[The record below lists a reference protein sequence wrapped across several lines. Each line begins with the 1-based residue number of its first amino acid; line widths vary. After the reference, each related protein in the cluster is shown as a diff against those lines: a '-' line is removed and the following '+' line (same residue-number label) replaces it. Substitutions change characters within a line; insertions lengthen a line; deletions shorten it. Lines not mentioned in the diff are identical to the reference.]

1 MAQNHELSTSPLAGG
16 GQVSLTRTLSGGS
29 ESTNHNLNHGVLPVT
44 SLCTAMHDY
53 ESTADD
59 ELTIHRGDLVEIISK
74 DHAVSGD
81 DGWWMGKV
89 GDQQGIFPNNYVSD
103 SQFILEKEINYG
115 VNEIDFNE
123 IQLNELIGVGGFGKV
138 FRGSWRGE
146 EVAVK
151 AAKHDP
157 EEDDNVR
164 STIDN
169 VRQEAKLFSLL
180 SHANII
186 SLRGACLREPHVCI
200 VMEYARGGS
209 LNRLLFGKKMAMPPN
224 VLVNWAYQIAD
235 GMNYLHWEAPIPLI
249 HRDLKSSNIL
259 LDQKVEHSNMYN
271 IQLKIT
277 DFGLAREM
285 YKTTRMSAAGTY
297 AWMAPEVIKSSLF
310 SKSSDVWS
318 FGILLWELLTGEVPY
333 KGIDT
338 LAVAYGIAVNKLTL
352 PIPSTCPEIFSK
364 MLLDCWNY
372 DPHERPTFGEIMQ
385 QLKDISESPFINTP
399 QDSFHIMQQDWKEE
413 IQEMFDELRVKEK
426 ELRTRE
432 DELSQAEIQQKLHA
446 ALLKRR
452 EQDLAEREI
461 ELLERELNLVIT
473 QQQQDEKPVPKKRH
487 GKIKANKLR
496 RSNKRISTPQDFH
509 HKLTVKADP
518 SFQRGGGDPRSSH
531 LSPEESPPKSPIP
544 RLRVFALPKEQ
555 PKGKTWG
562 PSTMQRKTRQ
572 KTFRPHTLS
581 EATAKKFT
589 SAPNLIHGKS
599 PLSPMLDGNWQ
610 VSLAN
615 PKPNWLDVGPTPDQ
629 EGEDIHDPKRDSL
642 RRKSSKPGM
651 AETGLYGAAAIL
663 ASVALGYDVRT
674 TNLAIYQ
681 SGELEHRRKEYAK
694 QASADEVSTQTSD
707 NDMNGLED
715 EDYLS
720 ISSTA
725 NLTKNWVAAPST
737 GMWNDTNTTNNHQP
751 PPPTQL
757 LVKQNPAYLDHR
769 DSLPNDE
776 QPLPTVRTHRRTAS
790 ADDNLNSMRRTRTPS
805 DSSTPSTKW
814 DSTGDQW
821 STCSPGSDVSSPFR
835 SPPQVPPRRTS
846 FGRVSSSANT
856 TPRHSYHAD
865 SSTASYSSHS
875 SSNASGATSPP
886 LSNTTPHH
894 APFQHSFSQ
903 PQTTQQVQKYQH
915 QHQQQHQPYQ
925 QQSHVYNAHY
935 QQQSQV
941 SHHQSSQHQATQQ
954 QQHHHHTTPTHQ
966 HQYQHHPQHQHHQQY
981 HQGVVINNR
990 PSLLDQ
996 DMEGQKRDPTRTLE
1010 AKPTKEPSVN
1020 ALIKEFL

>member
-1 MAQNHELSTSPLAGG
+1 
-16 GQVSLTRTLSGGS
+16 
-29 ESTNHNLNHGVLPVT
+29 
-44 SLCTAMHDY
+44 CDIY
-53 ESTADD
+53 
-59 ELTIHRGDLVEIISK
+59 
-74 DHAVSGD
+74 
-81 DGWWMGKV
+81 
-89 GDQQGIFPNNYVSD
+89 
-103 SQFILEKEINYG
+103 
-115 VNEIDFNE
+115 
-123 IQLNELIGVGGFGKV
+123 
-138 FRGSWRGE
+138 
-146 EVAVK
+146 
-151 AAKHDP
+151 
-157 EEDDNVR
+157 
-164 STIDN
+164 
-169 VRQEAKLFSLL
+169 
-180 SHANII
+180 
-186 SLRGACLREPHVCI
+186 
-200 VMEYARGGS
+200 
-209 LNRLLFGKKMAMPPN
+209 
-224 VLVNWAYQIAD
+224 
-235 GMNYLHWEAPIPLI
+235 
-249 HRDLKSSNIL
+249 
-259 LDQKVEHSNMYN
+259 
-271 IQLKIT
+271 
-277 DFGLAREM
+277 
-285 YKTTRMSAAGTY
+285 
-297 AWMAPEVIKSSLF
+297 
-310 SKSSDVWS
+310 S

-352 PIPSTCPEIFSK
+352 PIPSTCPEIFSR
-364 MLLDCWNY
+364 MLDDCWNY
-372 DPHERPTFGEIMQ
+372 DPHERPTFCEIMQ

-432 DELSQAEIQQKLHA
+432 EELSQAEIQQKLHA

-562 PSTMQRKTRQ
+562 PSTMQRKQRQ

-615 PKPNWLDVGPTPDQ
+615 PKPYWPDVGPTPNH
-629 EGEDIHDPKRDSL
+629 EEEETHDPKRDSL
-642 RRKSSKPGM
+642 RRKTSKPGM
-651 AETGLYGAAAIL
+651 AEMGLYGAAAIL

-674 TNLAIYQ
+674 TNLSIYQ

-720 ISSTA
+720 MSSTS
-725 NLTKNWVAAPST
+725 NLTKNWVAAPQST
-737 GMWNDTNTTNNHQP
+737 GMWNDTNATENHQP
-751 PPPTQL
+751 PSTQSI
-757 LVKQNPAYLDHR
+757 VKQNPAYLDHR
-769 DSLPNDE
+769 DSLPNE
-776 QPLPTVRTHRRTAS
+776 NQPSPTVRTHRRTAS

-821 STCSPGSDVSSPFR
+821 STCSPGSDVSSPLR
-835 SPPQVPPRRTS
+835 NPPQVPPRRTS
-846 FGRVSSSANT
+846 FVGDSQMERPSSLDICARPRPHSRVYLTPQNQSSNESPHRRVSSSANT

-865 SSTASYSSHS
+865 SSTASYSSYS

-894 APFQHSFSQ
+894 VPFQHSFSQ

-915 QHQQQHQPYQ
+915 HQQQQQQHHSHS

-935 QQQSQV
+935 QQQV
-941 SHHQSSQHQATQQ
+941 SHHQPSQHPATQHH
-954 QQHHHHTTPTHQ
+954 HHHHTTPTHQ
-966 HQYQHHPQHQHHQQY
+966 HQYQHHHQQQHHHHQQQQQQY
-981 HQGVVINNR
+981 HSGVNNR
-990 PSLLDQ
+990 ASLLDQ
-996 DMEGQKRDPTRTLE
+996 DMEGQKRDPTRALE